1 MGTQNEAELDIQNE
15 VELLEREIFLTA
27 LCPDSNLT
35 LLISFAGKAC
45 SKNSNNCRNLN
56 TLRLTEDFF
65 RGNSQSIKTLSIK
78 RNKN

>member
-45 SKNSNNCRNLN
+45 SKIP
-56 TLRLTEDFF
+56 TTAEI
-65 RGNSQSIKTLSIK
+65 SIPWD
-78 RNKN
+78 